1 MGRYADPTEKAIRCP
16 LKGHQRPLLACL
28 ACRHFP
34 CRAMTEERL
43 ALLRTSPFV
52 QLDTK
57 NSKLLPRRHVMYI
70 FRMTSGELRDA
81 PEDFSPDAPD
91 FEQLADV
98 EEVLVIGKV
107 LVKQLRLVAKPREE
121 RDRIRE
127 QLSTPDLPAADA
139 AAASGTRTDAFGDCH
154 PCGPFFIFPLLF
166 SFWGCRSVFSITGIR
181 QPSPPFVRLSSPA
194 LACLSPVGDLFCGV
208 RHCQGHAPSRPLI
221 PAFPVPDGLHV
232 PLRTARARAL
242 PSAHPG
248 AGFFP

>member
-1 MGRYADPTEKAIRCP
+1 MLASPVFLHPWRRTACRLSATVRPASSAAGIVRLQAALARGLLASHPSPGGKNFCRRRLGPEGTLCYSKAKVFVMGRYADPTEKAIRCP

-127 QLSTPDLPAADA
+127 QLSTPDLPEDMEEEKP
-139 AAASGTRTDAFGDCH
+139 RRRR
-154 PCGPFFIFPLLF
+154 
-166 SFWGCRSVFSITGIR
+166 RSS
-181 QPSPPFVRLSSPA
+181 VR
-194 LACLSPVGDLFCGV
+194 DE
-208 RHCQGHAPSRPLI
+208 
-221 PAFPVPDGLHV
+221 D
-232 PLRTARARAL
+232 
-242 PSAHPG
+242 
-248 AGFFP
+248 

>member
-1 MGRYADPTEKAIRCP
+1 MPPASCTHLDKIFPAPLPAATLYGKDGQPSGTPYLPPGTSRVPRPGTAKKFPSSRLGPEDTLCYSKAKVFVMGRYADPTEKAIRCP

-107 LVKQLRLVAKPREE
+107 LVKQLRLVA
-121 RDRIRE
+121 
-127 QLSTPDLPAADA
+127 
-139 AAASGTRTDAFGDCH
+139 
-154 PCGPFFIFPLLF
+154 
-166 SFWGCRSVFSITGIR
+166 
-181 QPSPPFVRLSSPA
+181 
-194 LACLSPVGDLFCGV
+194 
-208 RHCQGHAPSRPLI
+208 AP
-221 PAFPVPDGLHV
+221 G
-232 PLRTARARAL
+232 RAR
-242 PSAHPG
+242 PHPG
-248 AGFFP
+248 TALHARPA

>member
-1 MGRYADPTEKAIRCP
+1 MGRYADPTETAIRCP

-127 QLSTPDLPAADA
+127 QLSTPDLP
-139 AAASGTRTDAFGDCH
+139 GEVEEEKPRRRR
-154 PCGPFFIFPLLF
+154 
-166 SFWGCRSVFSITGIR
+166 RSS
-181 QPSPPFVRLSSPA
+181 VR
-194 LACLSPVGDLFCGV
+194 DE
-208 RHCQGHAPSRPLI
+208 
-221 PAFPVPDGLHV
+221 D
-232 PLRTARARAL
+232 
-242 PSAHPG
+242 
-248 AGFFP
+248 

>member
-57 NSKLLPRRHVMYI
+57 TSKLLPRRHVMYI

-127 QLSTPDLPAADA
+127 QLSTPDLPEEVEEEKPRRRRRSSVRDE
-139 AAASGTRTDAFGDCH
+139 DCCH
-154 PCGPFFIFPLLF
+154 WGLPAVRSLFLFPLLIF
-166 SFWGCRSVFSITGIR
+166 LLGMQVNFFHHRDPPAPSACRPPLLPCPGM
-181 QPSPPFVRLSSPA
+181 PSP
-194 LACLSPVGDLFCGV
+194 
-208 RHCQGHAPSRPLI
+208 
-221 PAFPVPDGLHV
+221 
-232 PLRTARARAL
+232 
-242 PSAHPG
+242 
-248 AGFFP
+248 

>member
-127 QLSTPDLPAADA
+127 QLSTPDLPEEVEEAIREISTYPNVKIHGLMTIAPNVSNPEENRVHFRNLHKLLVDINGKNIDNINMNEL
-139 AAASGTRTDAFGDCH
+139 SMGMTGDYEVAIEE
-154 PCGPFFIFPLLF
+154 GATYVRV
-166 SFWGCRSVFSITGIR
+166 GTGIFGNR
-181 QPSPPFVRLSSPA
+181 QYL
-194 LACLSPVGDLFCGV
+194 
-208 RHCQGHAPSRPLI
+208 
-221 PAFPVPDGLHV
+221 
-232 PLRTARARAL
+232 
-242 PSAHPG
+242 
-248 AGFFP
+248 

>member
-16 LKGHQRPLLACL
+16 LKEHQRPLLACL
-28 ACRHFP
+28 ACRRFP

-43 ALLRTSPFV
+43 ALLRGSPFV
-52 QLDTK
+52 RLDTE

-91 FEQLADV
+91 FDQLADV

-127 QLSTPDLPAADA
+127 QLSTPE
-139 AAASGTRTDAFGDCH
+139 
-154 PCGPFFIFPLLF
+154 
-166 SFWGCRSVFSITGIR
+166 
-181 QPSPPFVRLSSPA
+181 
-194 LACLSPVGDLFCGV
+194 
-208 RHCQGHAPSRPLI
+208 APE
-221 PAFPVPDGLHV
+221 
-232 PLRTARARAL
+232 AL
-242 PSAHPG
+242 PDEAEEEKPRRRRRNSHDEG
-248 AGFFP
+248 